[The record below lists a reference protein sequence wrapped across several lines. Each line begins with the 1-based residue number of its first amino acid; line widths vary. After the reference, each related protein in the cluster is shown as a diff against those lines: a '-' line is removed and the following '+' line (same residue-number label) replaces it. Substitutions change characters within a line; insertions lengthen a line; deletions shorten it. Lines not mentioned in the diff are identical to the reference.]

1 MEAAWFP
8 VVLLVVLLLVATA
21 LNTATW
27 MSARNPCRPWFWR
40 VSAGLLWAGVLSWV
54 LMFASG
60 STVGE
65 DGVLH
70 DTAGGRRVHPDH
82 RAGAVTGGGG
92 PRRGWFPQLGP
103 RGAVTNRAGR
113 TYN

>member
-70 DTAGGRRVHPDH
+70 EPFALVPIGWLLLLAGTTV
-82 RAGAVTGGGG
+82 AFVTGLLSLRHRPG
-92 PRRGWFPQLGP
+92 PS
-103 RGAVTNRAGR
+103 N
-113 TYN
+113 